1 MKVGTVLSRVHC
13 NKRGSVEFN
22 PGPGADG
29 RFSFFGVPPVP
40 VLYMPVLYAAEID
53 TAAVAETLLRNIPA
67 AGGVLTQS
75 QFRDNV
81 LSEIT
86 ATRRVT
92 LASFLGTGLWVL
104 GVTATQLTDTPGVDY
119 PQARK

>member
-1 MKVGTVLSRVHC
+1 MKVGTVLSHVHC
-13 NKRGSVEFN
+13 NRHGSVEFN

-29 RFSFFGVPPVP
+29 RFSFFGVPPV
-40 VLYMPVLYAAEID
+40 PVLYAAEID

-81 LSEIT
+81 LSQIT
-86 ATRRVT
+86 STRRVT
-92 LASFLGTGLWVL
+92 LTSFLGTGLWVL